1 MSINISLEE
10 PPTEAE
16 FCARVIVV
24 RERVETKEQEING
37 AWMTETKMKKDFS
50 STLICITK
58 L

>member
-24 RERVETKEQEING
+24 RERMEQEING

>member
-24 RERVETKEQEING
+24 RERMETKEQEING
-37 AWMTETKMKKDFS
+37 AWMTGNQDEEG
-50 STLICITK
+50 L
-58 L
+58 